1 MFRVASLLVL
11 LVIGSLPAGAAT
23 GDWVE
28 GSKARVRLLVSGVDA
43 RGQLQ
48 AGLEIQLEPE
58 WSTYWRSPGD
68 AGIPPVLDFSA
79 SRNAGAVDVAFPP
92 PLRHD
97 DGMTV
102 TNVYEGDVILP
113 LTATLADPRAPGEL
127 AVKMDI
133 GVCQE
138 VCIPDHFEA
147 ALAFDPTATDADA
160 AGLLKAALA
169 LLPKAPAPG
178 AFAVDRVARDGGTD
192 KRPAF
197 TIAATLPDPGN
208 ALVFVEGPVDWYADV
223 PSLVSSDGSHGVY
236 RVTFD
241 RLTAK
246 TPLAGA
252 KLRVTIESAGQ
263 AMEQWVGLD

>member
-1 MFRVASLLVL
+1 MFRVCSLLAL
-11 LVIGSLPAGAAT
+11 LLIGTLPAAAAT

-28 GSKARVRLLVSGVDA
+28 GGKARIRLVVAGVDA
-43 RGQLQ
+43 NGRLA
-48 AGLEIQLEPE
+48 AGLEIAIEPE
-58 WSTYWRSPGD
+58 WSTYWRNPGD
-68 AGIPPVLDFSA
+68 AGIPPVFDFSA

-102 TNVYEGDVILP
+102 TNVYEGDIILP
-113 LTATLADPRAPGEL
+113 LTATLADPHAAGEL
-127 AVKMDI
+127 AVKLDI

-147 ALAFDPTATDADA
+147 TLAFDPNVTDADA
-160 AGLLKAALA
+160 GDMLKQARD
-169 LLPKAPAPG
+169 LLPKAPEPG
-178 AFAVDRVARDGGTD
+178 TFAVDKVSRDGGTD

-197 TIAATLPDPGN
+197 TIAATLPDPPN
-208 ALVFVEGPVDWYADV
+208 ASVFVEGPADWYGDV
-223 PSLVSSDGSHGVY
+223 PKLVSSDGTSGIY

-252 KLRVTIESAGQ
+252 KLRVTIVSAGR
-263 AMEQWVGLD
+263 AMEQWIGLD

>member
-1 MFRVASLLVL
+1 MFRVPILIILLF
-11 LVIGSLPAGAAT
+11 IGLHPATAAT
-23 GDWVE
+23 GDWVD
-28 GSKARVRLLVSGVDA
+28 GSKARVRLLIAGVDA
-43 RGQLQ
+43 SGRLQ
-48 AGLEIQLEPE
+48 AGLEIEVEPD

-68 AGIPPVLDFSA
+68 AGIPPTLDFSA
-79 SRNAGAVDVAFPP
+79 SRNAGGVEIAFPP

-113 LTATLADPRAPGEL
+113 VTATLADPHALGEL
-127 AVKMDI
+127 SVKLDI

-147 ALAFDPTATDADA
+147 TLAFDPGVKDADTA
-160 AGLLKAALA
+160 DVLQQARD
-169 LLPKAPAPG
+169 LLPKAPEPG
-178 AFAVDRVARDGGTD
+178 RFAVDKVTRSGGTD

-197 TIAATLPDPGN
+197 EVSATLPDPKN
-208 ALVFVEGPVDWYADV
+208 ASVFVEGPADWYGDI
-223 PSLVSSDGSHGVY
+223 PKFVSGDDTHGVY

-246 TPLAGA
+246 TALAGA
-252 KLRVTIESAGQ
+252 KLRITIVSAGR
-263 AMEQWVGLD
+263 AMEQWIGLD